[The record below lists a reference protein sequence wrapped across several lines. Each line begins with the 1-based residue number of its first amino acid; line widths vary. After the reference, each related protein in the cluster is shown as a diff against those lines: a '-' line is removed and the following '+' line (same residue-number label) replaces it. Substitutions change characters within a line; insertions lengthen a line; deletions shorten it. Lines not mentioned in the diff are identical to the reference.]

1 MEEQKHLLND
11 ATDKVKGFLYQFYIA
26 LKYCF
31 ELNQN
36 EKLFIEKFGD
46 VTIDNLSQIEVKD
59 YNNPLTDAHDNLW
72 NTLYNW
78 CSDSFDAIQYKNL
91 ILLTTQQIGK
101 KSKLNGWNNK
111 NMTDK
116 LSVIISIAQD
126 YCEKN
131 KEPKTDA
138 TTSKIRKMSKIISD
152 ENQEKL
158 KTILDKFTIIDCAEG
173 FEDVFENIKTKY
185 AKHIPEFNQEQYL
198 NGLLGFV
205 INPKIVK
212 DNWEISFEMFS
223 NQLKILTGMYH
234 AQTVVFPK
242 RQINFSDNEIQAKKD
257 SLFVNKITAIGYDAV
272 EIGAIHDFLTA
283 NNLFLTELAEYKMQP
298 NIIMNYERELL
309 ASFDPRKRQH
319 YRKVSNVL
327 DLNKVISESQ
337 DLYDEVTG
345 EAVQPFVNY
354 NDTSRS
360 FRNGFYHI
368 MADEPDEKITWLLKD
383 VDNDKKN

>member
-1 MEEQKHLLND
+1 MDEQKHLSND

-31 ELNQN
+31 ELNPN
-36 EKLFIEKFGD
+36 EKLFVEKLGD
-46 VTIDNLSQIEVKD
+46 VTIEKISQIEVKN
-59 YNNPLTDAHDNLW
+59 YKTPLTDTQDNFW

-111 NMTDK
+111 TMTDK

-131 KEPKTDA
+131 KEVKTDA
-138 TTSKIRKMSKIISD
+138 TTSKIRQMSKIISD

-158 KTILDKFTIIDCAEG
+158 KTILGKFTIIDCAEG

-185 AKHIPEFNQEQYL
+185 AKHIPESNQEQYL

-205 INPKIVK
+205 INPNIVEN
-212 DNWEISFEMFS
+212 NWEISFEMFS
-223 NQLKILTGMYH
+223 NEIKTLTGIYH
-234 AQTVVFPK
+234 VQTVVFPK
-242 RQINFSDNEIQAKKD
+242 KQINFSDTEIQSKKN
-257 SLFVNKITAIGYDAV
+257 SLFVNKITDIGYDAL
-272 EIGAIHDFLTA
+272 EIGAIHDFLNA

-298 NIIMNYERELL
+298 DIIMNYERELL
-309 ASFDPRKRQH
+309 DSFDPKKRQH

-327 DLNKVISESQ
+327 DSNKVISESQ

-345 EAVQPFVNY
+345 DAVQPFVNY

-368 MADEPDEKITWLLKD
+368 MADEPDDKITWILKD
-383 VDNDKKN
+383 VDNYKKD

>member
-1 MEEQKHLLND
+1 MAGQKHLAND
-11 ATDKVKGFLYQFYIA
+11 ATDKIKGFLYQFYIA

-31 ELNQN
+31 ELNPH
-36 EKLFIEKFGD
+36 EKLFIEKYGD
-46 VTIDNLSQIEVKD
+46 VTIEKISQIEVKN
-59 YNNPLTDAHDNLW
+59 YNNPLTDTHENLW
-72 NTLYNW
+72 KTLHNW
-78 CSDSFDAIQYKNL
+78 CFGSFDAIQYKNL

-111 NMTDK
+111 TMTDK

-131 KEPKTDA
+131 KEAETD
-138 TTSKIRKMSKIISD
+138 TKTSKIRQMSKIISD
-152 ENQEKL
+152 ENREKL

-173 FEDVFENIKTKY
+173 FEDVFEDMKIKH
-185 AKHIPEFNQEQYL
+185 ANHIPESNQEQYL

-205 INPKIVK
+205 INPNTVEN
-212 DNWEISFEMFS
+212 NWEISFEMFS
-223 NQLKILTGMYH
+223 NETKTLTGIYH
-234 AQTVVFPK
+234 VKTVVFPK
-242 RQINFSDNEIQAKKD
+242 RQINFSDNEIQAKNG
-257 SLFVNKITAIGYDAV
+257 SLFVKKIAAIGYDAV
-272 EIGAIHDFLTA
+272 EIGAIHDFLNA
-283 NNLFLTELAEYKMQP
+283 NNLFLTELAECKMQP
-298 NIIMNYERELL
+298 DLIENYERELL
-309 ASFDPRKRQH
+309 ASFDPKKRQH

-327 DLNKVISESQ
+327 DSNKVISESQ

-345 EAVQPFVNY
+345 ETVQPFVNY

-368 MADEPDEKITWLLKD
+368 MADEPDDKITWLLKD

>member
-1 MEEQKHLLND
+1 MDEQKHLLND

-173 FEDVFENIKTKY
+173 FEAVFENMKTKY
-185 AKHIPEFNQEQYL
+185 AKHIPESSQEQYL
-198 NGLLGFV
+198 SGLLGFV

-212 DNWEISFEMFS
+212 NNWEISFEMFS
-223 NQLKILTGMYH
+223 NEIRILTGMYH

-242 RQINFSDNEIQAKKD
+242 RQINFSNSEIQAKKD
-257 SLFVNKITAIGYDAV
+257 SLFVNKITAIGYNAV

-298 NIIMNYERELL
+298 DVITNYERELL
-309 ASFDPRKRQH
+309 ASFEPKKRQH
-319 YRKVSNVL
+319 YRKVLHELAS
-327 DLNKVISESQ
+327 DKVICESQ

-354 NDTSRS
+354 NDTSRN

-368 MADEPDEKITWLLKD
+368 MADEPNGKITWLLKD
-383 VDNDKKN
+383 VNDDKKN

>member
-1 MEEQKHLLND
+1 MAGQKHLAND
-11 ATDKVKGFLYQFYIA
+11 ATDKIKGFLYQFYIA

-31 ELNQN
+31 ELNPH
-36 EKLFIEKFGD
+36 EKLFIEKYGD
-46 VTIDNLSQIEVKD
+46 VTIEKISQIEVKN
-59 YNNPLTDAHDNLW
+59 YNNPLTDTHENLW
-72 NTLYNW
+72 KTLHNW
-78 CSDSFDAIQYKNL
+78 CFGSFDAIQYKSL

-111 NMTDK
+111 TMTDK

-131 KEPKTDA
+131 KEAKKDV
-138 TTSKIRKMSKIISD
+138 TTLKKRQMSEIISD
-152 ENQEKL
+152 GNQEKL

-173 FEDVFENIKTKY
+173 FEDVFEDMKIKH
-185 AKHIPEFNQEQYL
+185 ANHIPESNQEQYL

-205 INPKIVK
+205 INPNTVEN
-212 DNWEISFEMFS
+212 NWEISFEMFS
-223 NQLKILTGMYH
+223 NETKTLTGIYH
-234 AQTVVFPK
+234 VKTVVFPK
-242 RQINFSDNEIQAKKD
+242 RQINFSDNEIQAKNG
-257 SLFVNKITAIGYDAV
+257 SLFVKKIAAIGYDAV
-272 EIGAIHDFLTA
+272 EIGAIHDFLNA
-283 NNLFLTELAEYKMQP
+283 NNLFLTELAECKMQP
-298 NIIMNYERELL
+298 DLIENYERELL
-309 ASFDPRKRQH
+309 ASFDPKKRQH

-327 DLNKVISESQ
+327 DSNKVISESQ

-368 MADEPDEKITWLLKD
+368 MADEPDDKITWLLKD

>member
-1 MEEQKHLLND
+1 MAGQKHLAND
-11 ATDKVKGFLYQFYIA
+11 ATDKIKGFLYQFYIA

-31 ELNQN
+31 ELNPN
-36 EKLFIEKFGD
+36 EKLFIEKYGD
-46 VTIDNLSQIEVKD
+46 VTIEKISQIEVKN
-59 YNNPLTDAHDNLW
+59 YNNPLTDTHENLW

-111 NMTDK
+111 PMTDK
-116 LSVIISIAQD
+116 LSVIISIAHD
-126 YCEKN
+126 YCKKN
-131 KEPKTDA
+131 KEVKTD
-138 TTSKIRKMSKIISD
+138 TKTSKIRQMSKIISD
-152 ENQEKL
+152 ENREKL
-158 KTILDKFTIIDCAEG
+158 KMILDKFIIIDRAEG
-173 FEDVFENIKTKY
+173 FEDVFEDMKIKH
-185 AKHIPEFNQEQYL
+185 ANHIPESNQEQYL

-205 INPKIVK
+205 INPNTVEN
-212 DNWEISFEMFS
+212 NWEISFEMFS
-223 NQLKILTGMYH
+223 NETKTLTGIYH
-234 AQTVVFPK
+234 VKTVVFPK
-242 RQINFSDNEIQAKKD
+242 RQINFSDNEIQAKNG
-257 SLFVNKITAIGYDAV
+257 SLFVKKIAAIGYDAV
-272 EIGAIHDFLTA
+272 EIGAIHDFLNA
-283 NNLFLTELAEYKMQP
+283 NNLFLTELAECKMQP
-298 NIIMNYERELL
+298 DLIENYERELL
-309 ASFDPRKRQH
+309 ASFDPKKRQH

-327 DLNKVISESQ
+327 DSNEVISESQ

-368 MADEPDEKITWLLKD
+368 MADEPDDKITWLLKD